1 MKRGDVVNAFNR
13 VIGALMLVIGLLI
26 VVGIVTA
33 RDSREQI
40 TGSPVGII
48 VLLAVM
54 VLGALMMLGRFAHV
68 ASEGSRNVAGVARWV
83 GVLMRVVY
91 TLMFLSALLAG
102 KRGWVAGAV
111 GMAIIGEWQLR
122 RWSRRVSR
130 GPS

>member
-91 TLMFLSALLAG
+91 TLMFLSVLAG

-130 GPS
+130 